1 MSSRGLNRTQ
11 RAPTVNCWRERCCTS
26 TINQPPQP
34 HSLNAHLSSRN
45 DRPEQQR
52 CSRLATMSSFRPH
65 LRHRAC
71 CCSQNRNPKLVSC
84 RHRSFRFLKR
94 RKCHQHHRNFQCR
107 TWTCH
112 QIRSKATTAKVRRR
126 QPKGQPKKLANRLV
140 STLVRTIAGYASSM
154 LSGNGETGQ
163 IDSTVL
169 VGPTICRSNA
179 QLANHLL
186 PPLTSV
192 DWRLALSRG

>member
-1 MSSRGLNRTQ
+1 MRCTVRPEATKSAHSSAMSSGGLNRTQ

-126 QPKGQPKKLANRLV
+126 QPGRRGNLRNSRTEHFGAHDCR
-140 STLVRTIAGYASSM
+140 VRFF
-154 LSGNGETGQ
+154 
-163 IDSTVL
+163 D
-169 VGPTICRSNA
+169 A
-179 QLANHLL
+179 Q
-186 PPLTSV
+186 
-192 DWRLALSRG
+192 R